1 MNLTTNDIFAAVQ
14 LGIVTP
20 EEARK
25 LLGLDKQL
33 SRSEEHTSELQSH

>member
-14 LGIVTP
+14 LGIINP

-25 LLGLDKQL
+25 LLGLDRQL
-33 SRSEEHTSELQSH
+33 SGLVLPEGGN